1 MQGIANRWAGSA
13 VNRGVGAYPS
23 CSNFFVRSAVNTGLN
38 PPYNNFLKKHR
49 ATKNRNIK
57 EKKLNV

>member
-23 CSNFFVRSAVNTGLN
+23 WSNFFVRSAVNTGLN
-38 PPYNNFLKKHR
+38 PPYNNFLKKQGDKKQKYKR
-49 ATKNRNIK
+49 K
-57 EKKLNV
+57 ET